1 MSSTTRAWIR
11 GTGMSSAERFVVFAS
26 SIGTVFEWYDF
37 YLYAVLAPFFAS
49 LFFPAGNDTAALLA
63 AFATYAAG
71 FVVRPFGALLFGRI
85 GDLVGRKYTFLVTI
99 IVMGSSTFL
108 VGLLPTYARIG
119 WLSPVLLVTLRLL
132 QGLAVGGEYGGA
144 ATYVGEHA
152 RSGER
157 GYATS
162 WIQTT
167 ATGGLALALIIIIG
181 CRQLMPPKAFSEWG
195 WRIPFVLSVILLL
208 FSLYIRLKLSESPIF
223 LKMKDE
229 GKGSKSPLIDSFV
242 RYPNNKFV
250 LLATLGATA
259 GMGVVWY
266 TGQFYA
272 LFFLTITLKV
282 SYLPAY
288 LLVLVALLI
297 GMPLFVFVGGL
308 SDRIGRLKI
317 ILAGCLIAAL
327 TFFPL
332 FDGLTHYAN
341 PDLESF
347 SKSKP
352 VTVYA
357 NASTCQLHIFVTAF
371 TQFSSCDRARDLVT
385 NLGVS
390 FKTENVPAMG
400 SKVTLKIGTV
410 TMEGFDANRWNGAFV
425 DAGYPNLERDGQGKV
440 APKSADTSKINWFM
454 TELILLVMMIYAAM
468 VYGPIAAFLV
478 ELFPTRIRYSSIS
491 MPYHIGAGVFGG
503 MLPLLATA
511 VAAAT
516 GNIYAGL
523 WYSVIVAVMTVVIG
537 GAFLR
542 ETKDVDIVLG
552 SGVEA
557 ARRARL
563 SPG

>member
-1 MSSTTRAWIR
+1 MSSTARTWIR
-11 GTGMSSAERFVVFAS
+11 GTGMSSAERFVIFAS
-26 SIGTVFEWYDF
+26 SLGTVFEWYDF

-71 FVVRPFGALLFGRI
+71 FVVRPFGALIFGRI
-85 GDLVGRKYTFLVTI
+85 GDLVGRKYTFLITI

-108 VGLLPTYARIG
+108 VGLLPTYAKIG
-119 WLSPVLLVTLRLL
+119 WLAPVLLVTLRLL

-152 RSGER
+152 RTGER

-167 ATGGLALALIIIIG
+167 ATGGLALALIVIIG
-181 CRQLMPPKAFSEWG
+181 CRELLNPKAFAEWG
-195 WRIPFVLSVILLL
+195 WRIPFVVSVILLL

-229 GKGSKSPLIDSFV
+229 GKGSKSPLIESFV

-288 LLVLVALLI
+288 LLVLVALI
-297 GMPLFVFVGGL
+297 VGMPLFVLIGGL

-317 ILAGCLIAAL
+317 ILTGCLIAAL

-332 FDGLTHYAN
+332 FGALTHYAN
-341 PDLESF
+341 PDLEAF
-347 SKSKP
+347 STRTP

-357 NASTCQLHIFVTAF
+357 DRSTCQLHIFVTAF

-385 NLGVS
+385 KLGVP
-390 FKTENVPAMG
+390 FKTEDVPQLV
-400 SKVTLKIGTV
+400 SKVTLRVGTV
-410 TMEGFDANRWNGAFV
+410 TIEGFDAGRWSGAFV
-425 DAGYPNLERDGQGKV
+425 DAGYPNLERDKQGKV
-440 APKSADTSKINWFM
+440 AAKSADTSKINWFM

-516 GNIYAGL
+516 GNIYGGL
-523 WYSVIVAVMTVVIG
+523 WYPVIVAVMTTVVG
-537 GAFLR
+537 GLFLR
-542 ETKDVDIVLG
+542 ETKDVDIMLG
-552 SGVEA
+552 SGVDA
-557 ARRARL
+557 IHRA
-563 SPG
+563 